1 MKASIPF
8 TLKTFA
14 QAAVNLEL
22 LSDRISHI
30 DVKIEGLNGQLPNLD
45 LVNLVHMLCNKE
57 GVHHTFH
64 NRVSKDICLLHE
76 PFLTSTD

>member
-1 MKASIPF
+1 M
-8 TLKTFA
+8 
-14 QAAVNLEL
+14 NLEL
-22 LSDRISHI
+22 FSDRISHI

-64 NRVSKDICLLHE
+64 NRVRS
-76 PFLTSTD
+76 